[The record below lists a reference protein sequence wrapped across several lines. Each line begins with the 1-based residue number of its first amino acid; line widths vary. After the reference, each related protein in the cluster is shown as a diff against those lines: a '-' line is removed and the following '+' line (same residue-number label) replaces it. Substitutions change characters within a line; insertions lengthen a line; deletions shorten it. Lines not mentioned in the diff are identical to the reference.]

1 MRYNIFA
8 AARRLI
14 HLKIYLDNCC
24 YNRPYDDQSQVRVSL
39 ESQAK
44 LYIQR
49 QIVARRLEL
58 VSSYVLLSENLANP
72 VKSKRENIRDFIDA
86 NSAIFVSSANEDKID
101 MKAEEIMRTG
111 IKYADACHV
120 ACAILA
126 GCESFITTDK
136 RLLKYQTDEI
146 RMLNPVNFVSEWEEE
161 QNGG

>member
-1 MRYNIFA
+1 
-8 AARRLI
+8 
-14 HLKIYLDNCC
+14 
-24 YNRPYDDQSQVRVSL
+24 
-39 ESQAK
+39 
-44 LYIQR
+44 
-49 QIVARRLEL
+49 
-58 VSSYVLLSENLANP
+58 
-72 VKSKRENIRDFIDA
+72 
-86 NSAIFVSSANEDKID
+86 
-101 MKAEEIMRTG
+101 MRTG

>member
-1 MRYNIFA
+1 M
-8 AARRLI
+8 
-14 HLKIYLDNCC
+14 KIYLDNCC
-24 YNRPYDDQSQVRVSL
+24 YNRQYDDQSQVRVSL
-39 ESQAK
+39 EAQAK

-49 QIVARRLEL
+49 QIVARKLEL
-58 VSSYVLLSENLANP
+58 VSSYVLLAENLANP

-86 NSAIFVSSANEDKID
+86 NSAIFVSSANESKID
-101 MKAEEIMRTG
+101 AKAEEIMRTG

-146 RMLNPVNFVSEWEEE
+146 KMLNPVSFVSEWEEE
-161 QNGG
+161 QNDG

>member
-1 MRYNIFA
+1 M
-8 AARRLI
+8 I